1 LFGYLIEIPISFPLL
16 SPSVLLLTGLWL
28 WQIHGKQELPPI
40 GKKMEEARRGGGTQG
55 AAEVTQEEQQR
66 RRKRGGRK
74 KRRRNGR
81 KEAAGLK
88 KKKGKNLIY
97 PMVHIKQVTIHS
109 SVLQIT
115 GVSSQTVVF
124 QRDLCIR
131 GLRSTIGAMDQKV
144 KFWSTLELV

>member
-1 LFGYLIEIPISFPLL
+1 MASRNSHRL
-16 SPSVLLLTGLWL
+16 
-28 WQIHGKQELPPI
+28 
-40 GKKMEEARRGGGTQG
+40 ARRWRRLGGE
-55 AAEVTQEEQQR
+55 AAHKEQQR
-66 RRKRGGRK
+66 WCKRGGRK

-97 PMVHIKQVTIHS
+97 PMVHIKQVTNHS

-124 QRDLCIR
+124 RRDLRTR

-144 KFWSTLELV
+144 KILVNSGASLNQI